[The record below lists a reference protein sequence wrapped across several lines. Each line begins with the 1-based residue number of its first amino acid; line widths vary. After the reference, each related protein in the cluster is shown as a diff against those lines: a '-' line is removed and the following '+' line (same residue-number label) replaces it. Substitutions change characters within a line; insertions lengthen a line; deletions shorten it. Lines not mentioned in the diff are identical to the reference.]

1 MQCTG
6 WRINC
11 RISHLLLGLLL
22 TTQTPLPA
30 QTTVTPTAVQQAQ
43 GFQWLSLDAQNR
55 NSACAVMDVNGDGLP
70 DIVCG
75 NRWYQAPNWQS
86 HHVRNVE
93 VIRGRQDDYAN
104 LPLDVNGDGLL
115 DLVSANYRSRSLY
128 WIRQPQRSAGSDAE
142 WERTVIETPGAMET
156 GRLAD
161 VDGDGQLD
169 VLPNGVEFA
178 AWWSLQPGAQPRWQ
192 RFALP
197 SELAGHGI
205 GVGDI
210 NGDGRVDV
218 VGPHGWA
225 EAPPHPRTERWTFH
239 PEFSLW
245 RDASVPILVA
255 DADSDGDAD
264 LIWGRGHQS
273 GLYWLEQIRTG
284 ETRTWQRHVIDS
296 SLSQQHSLLWGDLD
310 GDGHGEVI
318 SGSRYYGHDGRD
330 VGESAPL
337 QVSTWTFDIPN
348 RVWKQ
353 RLLSRNYGV
362 ALGVDPKLADLDADG
377 DPDLICADRSG
388 LSVLLN
394 PRFSAAAAAVGDT
407 DASRIRPAVQLTSDQ
422 LTADSQQYDHTN
434 PQVVFRGQLQ
444 PIETAADAGLR
455 REHTLAGMSLA
466 MGPLPSSEQRCPLD
480 LQILSEEVTGRYR
493 RQRVSFQAE
502 PGDRVPAWLLLP
514 RTEAVADAAPATGP
528 AMLCLHQTTGIGKGE
543 PAGLGGLPNLHYAH
557 ELAERGFVCLVPDYP
572 SFGDYPYDFK
582 TQGSHYASGSM
593 KAIWNNLRAVDLLQ
607 SLPEVDPDR
616 IGCIGHSLGGH
627 NTLFTA
633 AFDQRIRA
641 AVTSCGFTG
650 FPDYYGGK
658 LAGWTSDRYMPRIRD
673 TYGNDPQR
681 VPFDFAEV
689 LSAIAPRAVFVSA
702 PVNDDNFD
710 NAGVRRVM
718 DAVTPIW
725 QIYGAPAESVR
736 AAYPQCA
743 HDFPPETREQVYA
756 WLQERLK

>member
-1 MQCTG
+1 M
-6 WRINC
+6 
-11 RISHLLLGLLL
+11 L
-22 TTQTPLPA
+22 
-30 QTTVTPTAVQQAQ
+30 
-43 GFQWLSLDAQNR
+43 F
-55 NSACAVMDVNGDGLP
+55 
-70 DIVCG
+70 
-75 NRWYQAPNWQS
+75 
-86 HHVRNVE
+86 
-93 VIRGRQDDYAN
+93 
-104 LPLDVNGDGLL
+104 
-115 DLVSANYRSRSLY
+115 RS
-128 WIRQPQRSAGSDAE
+128 
-142 WERTVIETPGAMET
+142 
-156 GRLAD
+156 
-161 VDGDGQLD
+161 
-169 VLPNGVEFA
+169 
-178 AWWSLQPGAQPRWQ
+178 
-192 RFALP
+192 
-197 SELAGHGI
+197 
-205 GVGDI
+205 
-210 NGDGRVDV
+210 
-218 VGPHGWA
+218 
-225 EAPPHPRTERWTFH
+225 
-239 PEFSLW
+239 
-245 RDASVPILVA
+245 
-255 DADSDGDAD
+255 
-264 LIWGRGHQS
+264 
-273 GLYWLEQIRTG
+273 
-284 ETRTWQRHVIDS
+284 
-296 SLSQQHSLLWGDLD
+296 
-310 GDGHGEVI
+310 
-318 SGSRYYGHDGRD
+318 
-330 VGESAPL
+330 
-337 QVSTWTFDIPN
+337 
-348 RVWKQ
+348 
-353 RLLSRNYGV
+353 
-362 ALGVDPKLADLDADG
+362 
-377 DPDLICADRSG
+377 
-388 LSVLLN
+388 
-394 PRFSAAAAAVGDT
+394 
-407 DASRIRPAVQLTSDQ
+407 
-422 LTADSQQYDHTN
+422 
-434 PQVVFRGQLQ
+434 
-444 PIETAADAGLR
+444 
-455 REHTLAGMSLA
+455 
-466 MGPLPSSEQRCPLD
+466 
-480 LQILSEEVTGRYR
+480 
-493 RQRVSFQAE
+493 QAE